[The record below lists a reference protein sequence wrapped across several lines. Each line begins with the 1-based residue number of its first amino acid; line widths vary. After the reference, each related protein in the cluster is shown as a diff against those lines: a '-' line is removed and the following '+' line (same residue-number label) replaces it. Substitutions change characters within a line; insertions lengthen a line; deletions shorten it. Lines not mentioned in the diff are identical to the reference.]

1 MSDHIPRK
9 DVKLPPT
16 VSEAKLM
23 ARIEEL
29 EAKLAKALVAL
40 NYFFLRDPDKPTHWE
55 YSRNRA
61 EELARTA
68 IAELKGETDE

>member
-1 MSDHIPRK
+1 
-9 DVKLPPT
+9 
-16 VSEAKLM
+16 M

-68 IAELKGETDE
+68 IAELKGEKDE